1 MGNDTLSWTQKY
13 IGSGTNQFSVQK
25 AFQRD
30 EKLTF
35 FCYAQKRFKN
45 FVKKHKSVLFLR
57 FF

>member
-35 FCYAQKRFKN
+35 FLLCSKAIQE
-45 FVKKHKSVLFLR
+45 LR
-57 FF
+57 EKA